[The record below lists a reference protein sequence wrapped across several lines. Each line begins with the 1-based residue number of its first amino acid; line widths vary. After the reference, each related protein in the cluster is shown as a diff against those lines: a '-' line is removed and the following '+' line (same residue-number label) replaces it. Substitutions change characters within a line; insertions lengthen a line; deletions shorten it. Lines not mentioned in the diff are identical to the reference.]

1 MKKTLLLV
9 SVSASIAISSVA
21 LAQQGNA
28 YHPGLEP
35 FTPTRIDWLSTQL
48 EASLRTENLREDGFF
63 MHVVQSGPE
72 TVTIYVRYLPT
83 VNREAMNLMIDS
95 ARKVIA
101 INAKSYGWDGWLKV
115 NEDIKMQKKGGQ

>member
-1 MKKTLLLV
+1 
-9 SVSASIAISSVA
+9 
-21 LAQQGNA
+21 
-28 YHPGLEP
+28 
-35 FTPTRIDWLSTQL
+35 LSTQL